1 MSLLGGI
8 LGVDCLQSIFWDR
21 FKAET
26 QNQLTF
32 YRKILLRQQNHF
44 CHMMHATALWKTLHD
59 LCLSLNKTDAH
70 VLRNS
75 SVAEIL
81 SYKGIQI
88 EAKYFPG
95 FIP

>member
-32 YRKILLRQQNHF
+32 YREILLRQQNHLP
-44 CHMMHATALWKTLHD
+44 HDATLHD